1 MKLLL
6 LNPNTSIPLTSRLE
20 ASARQVVSNDV
31 ELATCTAP
39 EGFPYIS
46 SRAEAQLAG
55 ASVLSILAE
64 KVGSYDAAV
73 IAAFGD
79 PGLCAARELF
89 DCPITGMSE
98 SSMLAACSAGER
110 FAFVTF
116 SPLLAPWYAEQV
128 TRSGLGN
135 RFAGVFYPED
145 SFENITTVAED
156 LASQLTELCIRV
168 ADCADVL
175 ILAGAPI
182 AGLAPSIREHVP
194 ALLLDPLQA
203 AVTGAE
209 QQFRLFPQGANRGCF
224 QRPPGKTSIGLPSH
238 LAQYMAR
245 CTSKS

>member
-6 LNPNTSIPLTSRLE
+6 LNPNTSVALTSRLE
-20 ASARQVVSNDV
+20 ASARQVLSAEA
-31 ELATCTAP
+31 ELVTCTAR

-55 ASVLSILAE
+55 AGVLSILAE
-64 KVGSYDAAV
+64 RAGSYDAAV

-79 PGLCAARELF
+79 PGLSAARELF
-89 DCPITGMSE
+89 DCPVTGMSE

-116 SPLLAPWYAEQV
+116 SPLLAPWYTEQV
-128 TRSGLGN
+128 TRCGLGS
-135 RFAGVFYPED
+135 RFAGVFHPDD
-145 SFENITTVAED
+145 SFGDIATVAED
-156 LASQLTELCIRV
+156 LASQLTELCVRV
-168 ADCADVL
+168 ASCADVL

-182 AGLAPSIREHVP
+182 AGLAPGIREDVP

-209 QQFRLFPQGANRGCF
+209 QQFSLFPQGANRGSF
-224 QRPPGKTSIGLPSH
+224 KRPPGKLSTGLPGD
-238 LAQYMAR
+238 LADQIAR
-245 CTSKS
+245 CKL

>member
-6 LNPNTSIPLTSRLE
+6 LNPNTSVALTSRLE
-20 ASARQVVSNDV
+20 ASARQVISSEV
-31 ELATCTAP
+31 ELATCTAS

-55 ASVLSILAE
+55 AGVLSILAE
-64 KVGSYDAAV
+64 KAGTYDAAV

-79 PGLCAARELF
+79 PGLSAARELF
-89 DCPITGMSE
+89 DCPVIGMSE
-98 SSMLAACSAGER
+98 SSMLAACSVGER

-116 SPLLAPWYAEQV
+116 SPLLAPWYTEQV
-128 TRSGLGN
+128 TRSGLGS
-135 RFAGVFYPED
+135 RFAGVFYPDD
-145 SFENITTVAED
+145 SFGDIATVAED

-182 AGLAPSIREHVP
+182 AGLAPTIREHVP

-209 QQFRLFPQGANRGCF
+209 QQFSLFPKGANRGCF
-224 QRPPGKTSIGLPSH
+224 QRPPGKDSTGMQKH
-238 LAQYMAR
+238 LTEYMAR
-245 CTSKS
+245 HGG

>member
-6 LNPNTSIPLTSRLE
+6 LNPNTSEALTLRLA
-20 ASARQVVSNDV
+20 ASARLVLSPDV
-31 ELATCTAP
+31 ELVTCTAP

-64 KVGSYDAAV
+64 KAGSYDSAV

-79 PGLCAARELF
+79 PGLSAARELF

-116 SPLLAPWYAEQV
+116 SPLLAPWYTEQV
-128 TRSGLGN
+128 TRSGLGS
-135 RFAGVFYPED
+135 RFAGVFYPEE
-145 SFENITTVAED
+145 SFGNIATVAED

-168 ADCADVL
+168 ASCADVL

-182 AGLAPSIREHVP
+182 AGLAPTIREHVP

-203 AVTGAE
+203 AVTGAA
-209 QQFRLFPQGANRGCF
+209 QQFSLFPAGASRGCF
-224 QRPPGKTSIGLPSH
+224 QRPPGKVSTGLSVP
-238 LAQYMAR
+238 LAHYMAR
-245 CTSKS
+245 SDR